1 MKKVIAKMA
10 APIALAIAMSAG
22 VSANEIKWHGIN
34 NERPAAFTPISCSEA
49 RKMLVSHGFTHLRAR
64 DCSGMQYRFE
74 AKRQEVAHVILF
86 SPESGGWVA
95 LPR

>member
-1 MKKVIAKMA
+1 MKKIIAKMA
-10 APIALAIAMSAG
+10 TPIALAIAVSTG

-34 NERPAAFTPISCSEA
+34 NERPAAFTTISCSEA
-49 RKMLVSHGFTHLRAR
+49 RNMLVSQGFTHLRAR
-64 DCSGMQYRFE
+64 DCAGIQYQFE

-86 SPESGGWVA
+86 SSESGGWVA